1 MAGDMTFDPNGPK
14 DGFRWRKPESLPFA
28 FSQAIL

>member
-1 MAGDMTFDPNGPK
+1 MAGDMTFDPTVRRMVF
-14 DGFRWRKPESLPFA
+14 DGEEPESLPFA